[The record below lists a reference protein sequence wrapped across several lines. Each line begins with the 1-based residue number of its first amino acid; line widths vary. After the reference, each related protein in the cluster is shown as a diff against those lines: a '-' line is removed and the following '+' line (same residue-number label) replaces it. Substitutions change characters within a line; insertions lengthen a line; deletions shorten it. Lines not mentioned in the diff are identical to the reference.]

1 MPGRRLAPTLLC
13 RTPMGLACAL
23 LAPCVF
29 AQADAPTGDAQA
41 VVVTGSLRAQQV
53 IDAPYAIGVVDAQ
66 TLHTSGPMVNLSE
79 ALHRVP
85 GLTVAN
91 RNNYAQDLQI
101 SSRGFGARAGFGVR
115 GLRLYTDGIPATMP
129 DGQGQ
134 VAHFDLAGASRIEV
148 LRGPFSVL
156 YGNSS
161 GGVIALFTAPAT
173 VREAE
178 LALDAG
184 SFGLRQERISLALPM
199 QQGFDLRA
207 NVSRFDIDGFRP
219 QSAADRTLGNVRLGW
234 RGDFDTVTLL
244 VSGHRQNAQ
253 DPLGLTRQ
261 QFDADPLQTAPQATQ
276 FNTRKSIEQ
285 TQGGANWQHR
295 FDSDQGLVQTN
306 VTAYLGTR
314 GVTQFLAIPIATQ
327 VPPQHGGGVIDFDRD
342 YNGIDARALLRFG
355 QTDLVLG
362 VNQERQVDDRQ
373 GYENFIGTPPNQML
387 GVQGNRRRDETDR
400 ATSTDVYAQAETPL
414 SSTWQLVG
422 GVRSGQV
429 KMEVDDRYIVPG
441 NGDDSGSV
449 KYSYTNPV
457 IGVRWRAGP
466 QWTLHASAA
475 RGTESPT
482 LGELAYRPDGGPGF
496 NFGLQAQTS
505 RQVEVGSKWRSEAV
519 DLDAALFLI
528 NTDNEIGVATNA
540 GGRSSFQNVGRT
552 RRYGAEAAAVWR
564 LAPGLRAQANITLLN
579 AEYRDNFFTCNAV
592 PCTVPNALVPAG
604 NRIAGTQRVIG
615 SAELAWRPG
624 AVVPGEFGLEWHA
637 QGATPVD
644 DLNSDFAAGF
654 GVVGLRWSMDL
665 AVTDSGTLQLLLRA
679 DNIFDRSYAG
689 SVIVNE
695 ANKRFFET
703 GAPRNG
709 LISLRWLQKF

>member
-1 MPGRRLAPTLLC
+1 MPRHLSPLRRSPVA
-13 RTPMGLACAL
+13 LACLL
-23 LAPCVF
+23 LAPCAL
-29 AQADAPTGDAQA
+29 AQADAPAGDAQT

-53 IDAPYAIGVVDAQ
+53 LDAPYAIGVVDAQ
-66 TLHTSGPMVNLSE
+66 TLRVSGPMVNLSE
-79 ALHRVP
+79 SLQRVP

-156 YGNSS
+156 YGNNS

-178 LALDAG
+178 LAFDAG
-184 SFGLRQERISLALPM
+184 SFGLRQERIALALPM
-199 QQGFDLRA
+199 DHGFDLRA
-207 NVSRFDIDGFRP
+207 DLSRFDIDGFRP

-234 RGDFDTVTLL
+234 RGESDTVTLL
-244 VSGHRQNAQ
+244 VSGHDQSAQ

-261 QFDADPLQTAPQATQ
+261 QYNADPLQTAAVATQ

-285 TQGGANWQHR
+285 TQGGVNWQHR
-295 FDSDQGLVQTN
+295 FGNEQGLVQTN

-314 GVTQFLAIPIATQ
+314 SVTQYLAIPAATQ
-327 VPPQHGGGVIDFDRD
+327 TPPQHGGGVIDFDRD
-342 YNGIDARALLRFG
+342 YNGIDARALLHFG

-362 VNQERQVDDRQ
+362 VNQERQVDDRR
-373 GYENFIGTPPNQML
+373 GYENFIGTPPNQTL
-387 GVQGNRRRDETDR
+387 GVQGNLRRDETDR
-400 ATSTDVYAQAETPL
+400 ATSTDAYAQVETPL

-429 KMEVDDRYIVPG
+429 KIEVDDHYIVLPG

-449 KYSYTNPV
+449 KYDYTNPV
-457 IGVRWRAGP
+457 IGLRWRVAP

-482 LGELAYRPDGGPGF
+482 LGELAYRPDSQPGF

-505 RQVEVGSKWRSEAV
+505 RQFEVGSKWRSEAF
-519 DLDAALFLI
+519 DLDAAMFWI
-528 NTDNEIGVATNA
+528 DTENEIGVATNA

-552 RRYGAEAAAVWR
+552 RRYGAEAGATWR
-564 LAPGLRAQANITLLN
+564 LAPGLRAQANVTLLD
-579 AEYRDNFFTCNAV
+579 ATYRDSFLTCNAV
-592 PCTVPNALVPAG
+592 PCAAPNVPVPAG

-615 SAELAWRPG
+615 GAELAWRPG
-624 AVVPGEFGLEWHA
+624 GVVPGEFAAEWHA
-637 QGATPVD
+637 QGSTPVD
-644 DLNSDFAAGF
+644 DLNSDFGAGF
-654 GVVGLRWSMDL
+654 GVVGLRWSADL
-665 AVTDSGTLQLLLRA
+665 AVTPSGTLQLLLRA
-679 DNIFDRSYAG
+679 DNIFDVRYVG

-695 ANKRFFET
+695 ANKRFFEP